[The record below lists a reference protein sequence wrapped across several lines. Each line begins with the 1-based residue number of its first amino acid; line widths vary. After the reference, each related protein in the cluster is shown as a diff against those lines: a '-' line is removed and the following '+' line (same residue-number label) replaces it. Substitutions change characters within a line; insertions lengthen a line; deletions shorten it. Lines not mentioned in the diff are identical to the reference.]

1 MVVGLFILVV
11 HVSPVALDVEIEGFL
26 DKLGE
31 VWVLA
36 RQVVYPSR
44 GDNLPGVKNGV
55 DYE

>member
-11 HVSPVALDVEIEGFL
+11 HFSPVALDVTIEGFL
-26 DKLGE
+26 GKLGKVE
-31 VWVLA
+31 VLI

-44 GDNLPGVKNGV
+44 GDNLPGVKNSV